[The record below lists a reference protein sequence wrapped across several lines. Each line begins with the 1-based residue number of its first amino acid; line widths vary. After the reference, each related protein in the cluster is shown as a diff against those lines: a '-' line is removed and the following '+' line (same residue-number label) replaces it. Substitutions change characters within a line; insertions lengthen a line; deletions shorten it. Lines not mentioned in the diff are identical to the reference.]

1 MLLLCTPKFTQTSID
16 VDKKCLYSFEYQ
28 PASTNCQTPSIRRV
42 NAKNIA
48 WCIAQ
53 KNAVQSLVPTCA
65 FWLSTHMV
73 ANYMAWS
80 LKIPHKLVDAYIYL
94 ALNQS
99 ERQGCSISVELQ
111 KKLGGSFSQPPPFSS
126 AMQNFGEIQDQDE
139 LVNQLDESSGQVAQ
153 TSLGTRPLFED
164 KPTSKVQIV
173 CAASYVLESLLVQE
187 LILARSTSD

>member
-16 VDKKCLYSFEYQ
+16 VDKKKFLYSFEYQ

-65 FWLSTHMV
+65 FWLLTHMV

-80 LKIPHKLVDAYIYL
+80 LKIPDKLVDAYIHL
-94 ALNQS
+94 ALNRS
-99 ERQGCSISVELQ
+99 ARQGRSIQLNCT
-111 KKLGGSFSQPPPFSS
+111 KNLGGSFSQPPPFSS
-126 AMQNFGEIQDQDE
+126 AM
-139 LVNQLDESSGQVAQ
+139 
-153 TSLGTRPLFED
+153 
-164 KPTSKVQIV
+164 
-173 CAASYVLESLLVQE
+173 
-187 LILARSTSD
+187 

>member
-16 VDKKCLYSFEYQ
+16 VDKKKCLYSFEYQ

-65 FWLSTHMV
+65 FWLSAHMV
-73 ANYMAWS
+73 ANCMAWS
-80 LKIPHKLVDAYIYL
+80 LKIPDKLVDAYIHL

-99 ERQGCSISVELQ
+99 ARQGCSISVELH
-111 KKLGGSFSQPPPFSS
+111 KKFGWFIFSTASF
-126 AMQNFGEIQDQDE
+126 
-139 LVNQLDESSGQVAQ
+139 LVCNVEFWRDTGP
-153 TSLGTRPLFED
+153 R
-164 KPTSKVQIV
+164 
-173 CAASYVLESLLVQE
+173 
-187 LILARSTSD
+187 

>member
-53 KNAVQSLVPTCA
+53 KNAVQSLVPTYA
-65 FWLSTHMV
+65 FWLSVHMV
-73 ANYMAWS
+73 ANCMAWS
-80 LKIPHKLVDAYIYL
+80 LKIPDKLVDTYIHL

-99 ERQGCSISVELQ
+99 AHKDAPFQLNCT
-111 KKLGGSFSQPPPFSS
+111 KNLGGSFSQPPPFLS
-126 AMQNFGEIQDQDE
+126 AM
-139 LVNQLDESSGQVAQ
+139 
-153 TSLGTRPLFED
+153 
-164 KPTSKVQIV
+164 
-173 CAASYVLESLLVQE
+173 
-187 LILARSTSD
+187 

>member
-28 PASTNCQTPSIRRV
+28 PASTNCQTPSVRRV

-53 KNAVQSLVPTCA
+53 KNAVQSLVLTCA
-65 FWLSTHMV
+65 FWLSAHMV

-80 LKIPHKLVDAYIYL
+80 LKIPDKLVDRIFIWHLISLHAKD
-94 ALNQS
+94 APFQLN
-99 ERQGCSISVELQ
+99 CT

-126 AMQNFGEIQDQDE
+126 SM
-139 LVNQLDESSGQVAQ
+139 
-153 TSLGTRPLFED
+153 
-164 KPTSKVQIV
+164 
-173 CAASYVLESLLVQE
+173 
-187 LILARSTSD
+187 

>member
-1 MLLLCTPKFTQTSID
+1 MLLLCTPKFTQTSIN

-53 KNAVQSLVPTCA
+53 KNAVQSLVPTFA
-65 FWLSTHMV
+65 FWLSAHIV

-80 LKIPHKLVDAYIYL
+80 LKIPDKLVDAYIHL

-99 ERQGCSISVELQ
+99 ARKDSPFQLNCT
-111 KKLGGSFSQPPPFSS
+111 KNLGGSFSQSPPFSS
-126 AMQNFGEIQDQDE
+126 AM
-139 LVNQLDESSGQVAQ
+139 
-153 TSLGTRPLFED
+153 
-164 KPTSKVQIV
+164 
-173 CAASYVLESLLVQE
+173 
-187 LILARSTSD
+187 

>member
-48 WCIAQ
+48 WRIAQ

-65 FWLSTHMV
+65 FWLSAHMV

-80 LKIPHKLVDAYIYL
+80 LKIPDKLVDAYIHMRVAKNL
-94 ALNQS
+94 RDALEVKFGVTDTGS
-99 ERQGCSISVELQ
+99 ELYAMEQRYVSNVSIIFYCSMHYIIYFRCFICINMLFYSV
-111 KKLGGSFSQPPPFSS
+111 
-126 AMQNFGEIQDQDE
+126 FGD
-139 LVNQLDESSGQVAQ
+139 
-153 TSLGTRPLFED
+153 
-164 KPTSKVQIV
+164 
-173 CAASYVLESLLVQE
+173 
-187 LILARSTSD
+187 

>member
-16 VDKKCLYSFEYQ
+16 VDKKKCLYSFEYQ

-65 FWLSTHMV
+65 FWLSAHMV

-80 LKIPHKLVDAYIYL
+80 LKIPDKLVDAYIHL
-94 ALNQS
+94 GLNQS
-99 ERQGCSISVELQ
+99 
-111 KKLGGSFSQPPPFSS
+111 
-126 AMQNFGEIQDQDE
+126 
-139 LVNQLDESSGQVAQ
+139 
-153 TSLGTRPLFED
+153 
-164 KPTSKVQIV
+164 
-173 CAASYVLESLLVQE
+173 
-187 LILARSTSD
+187 AR

>member
-65 FWLSTHMV
+65 FWLSAHMV

-80 LKIPHKLVDAYIYL
+80 LKIPDKLVDAYIHL

-99 ERQGCSISVELQ
+99 AHKDAPFQLNCTKI
-111 KKLGGSFSQPPPFSS
+111 LGGSFSQPPPFLS
-126 AMQNFGEIQDQDE
+126 AM
-139 LVNQLDESSGQVAQ
+139 
-153 TSLGTRPLFED
+153 
-164 KPTSKVQIV
+164 
-173 CAASYVLESLLVQE
+173 
-187 LILARSTSD
+187 